1 MQIKLS
7 KIRNALFSLLALVL
21 ILLATV
27 AALLETE
34 TGSRWLVTGAARV
47 ANISVGDIEGNL
59 RTGLDLEFI
68 DYVQG
73 EQHIRAEQVSFRWR
87 PATLLYRVLTI
98 QSLYAQRVLIQLPP
112 AAAKTEPSPPIQWPT
127 IRLPVRVSLEDVRVR
142 NIDYVQGDT
151 RLHWD
156 RLSGSV
162 SMGTFHLRYKKLALR
177 HRDYRLQLTGASA
190 LGFPYKTEAELLWQW
205 QAAPTEAPLGIA
217 MAAPA
222 PEPVSPID
230 PVQAIPP
237 FLLAANPAV
246 PVTQAPPAA
255 APLLASAAPA
265 AEETPAPLLYKG
277 KTQLQGSLQD
287 LQLHTQM
294 SSPVALSAN
303 TQLQLLDQQRQFHP
317 APPLTLAAEWQQQ
330 TLPAAWWIPKQPV
343 PVTSGKLTAQGSW
356 NNYQAQL
363 LGDIHLSQAPLLMV
377 NAAARGDLK
386 NIQVE
391 LLHVY
396 TETPVYTAAAIP
408 HLLSA
413 TSSQAHSSAA
423 ARVDPQPVDVKR
435 NLSEDARGITLNGN
449 VRWLPQL
456 QWQVDV
462 AAKRL
467 DLASLIDNWPS
478 DINGRFTTRGERAAS
493 GWNLELQDLNVD
505 GEVRGVNLH
514 GNGNVQFDG
523 KDFRSDALNLVLGAN
538 QLQVKGVVGQQ
549 LGLVWDLRAPM
560 LQQLDNSLSGSVISQ
575 GELRGNRKN
584 PLIALSANVEKFN
597 WGAYG
602 VDKLDVSI
610 KPQGIAAVKTAA
622 SSPEAAASSTSSAN
636 SSAQAGA
643 TPAPMTDRLRDL
655 GEAVRNDNY
664 QLALTAKQLRVA
676 ENRFSN
682 IEIEGSGSI
691 ARHQLQALLKSTDY
705 GRVDFTLAGNFDG
718 SEWQG
723 KFQQLAV
730 KAKNVPRWWLTS
742 GKPIRV
748 SPEVV
753 QLGDQCLTT
762 RSNLTAQVERAD
774 HVEREQVSGEWQPN
788 QSPASNSR
796 NWLDKNA
803 ELPASRVE
811 KYSLPQLCLQGEWV
825 RASGANAKVRM
836 DSVPLRQ
843 FLSLFKAEVYFA
855 GVMDGSLDMRS
866 SDFSLAGTE
875 ATLKVSTRNAELR
888 YQYADGAT
896 EVYAW
901 RNFGVNATLKQAQ
914 LVANAGMDWVGY
926 GTIHA
931 DTKLDLAQ
939 SKISSGKLQ
948 AEFSNLAPLETLLPF
963 TNDIKGDLRA
973 DLTAG
978 GTFAQPYVLGNIK
991 LSNGAAN
998 LPRLGVD
1005 LSNMALDINST
1016 QAGNISLQ
1024 SQLQSGDGKLSL
1036 SADLVKFGTPD
1047 WDLQGL
1053 LSGADFKVINL
1064 NQLKANLSP
1073 NIKLNANRE
1082 LVHLSGETVIPWLR
1096 ANIKRL
1102 PPAATKVSNDAVI
1115 VNNQNVQGE
1124 AESPIK
1130 VFSNLTLT
1138 LGNDVQFKGFGLSSK
1153 LTGQLNLLKDAQRQ
1167 FFTSGYVSVVDG
1179 SYRAYG
1185 QSLTIE
1191 RGRLVFQGPYE
1202 NPGLDIRA
1210 SRVIKDADETKV
1222 GLEVSG
1228 TLQSPVANVFSVPS
1242 TSESQAMMMLV
1253 TGKPAGEASK
1263 ADASVLL
1270 GAMTGVGVDSDGTM
1284 GTKITQLFHL
1294 DELEVKSDEG
1304 IEQSQ
1309 LWMGKYLTPKLLVR
1323 YAVGI
1328 FDSVFTLGMEYHLT
1342 KSLRLEAE
1350 SGETQSVDVV
1360 YKIER

>member
-1 MQIKLS
+1 MHIKLS
-7 KIRNALFSLLALVL
+7 KIRNALFSLFALVL

-34 TGSRWLVTGAARV
+34 TGSRWLVISAARV
-47 ANISVGDIEGNL
+47 ANIDVGNIEGNL

-68 DYVQG
+68 DYAQG
-73 EQHIRAEQVSFRWR
+73 EQHFRAEQVSFRWR
-87 PATLLYRVLTI
+87 PATLLYRAVTI

-112 AAAKTEPSPPIQWPT
+112 AAAKTEPAPPINWPD
-127 IRLPVRVSLEDVRVR
+127 IRLPVQISLDDLRVR
-142 NIDYVQGDT
+142 NIDYVQGAT

-162 SMGTFHLRYKKLALR
+162 SMGTFQLRYKKLALR
-177 HRDYRLQLTGASA
+177 HRDYRLQLSGASA

-205 QAAPTEAPLGIA
+205 QAAPAGAPLGIA
-217 MAAPA
+217 LPAAVPDPA
-222 PEPVSPID
+222 PLID
-230 PVQAIPP
+230 PLQAIPP
-237 FLLAANPAV
+237 FLLATNP
-246 PVTQAPPAA
+246 APPATPA
-255 APLLASAAPA
+255 PLHATAPLLAPVAEPTEPA
-265 AEETPAPLLYKG
+265 APLLYKG
-277 KTQLQGSLQD
+277 KTQLQGSLLD
-287 LQLHTQM
+287 LQLHSQI
-294 SSPVALSAN
+294 SSPIAFSAN

-317 APPLTLAAEWQQQ
+317 APPITLAAEWQQQ
-330 TLPAAWWIPKQPV
+330 TLPTAWWIPKQPV
-343 PVTSGKLTAQGSW
+343 PVTSGKLTVQGSW

-363 LGDIHLSQAPLLMV
+363 LGDIHLPQAPLLIV
-377 NAAARGDLK
+377 NAAAQGDLK

-396 TETPVYTAAAIP
+396 TETPIYTAAAIP
-408 HLLSA
+408 HLLA
-413 TSSQAHSSAA
+413 TASSQARSSAA
-423 ARVDPQPVDVKR
+423 AQVDPQPVDIKR
-435 NLSEDARGITLNGN
+435 SLSDAARGITLNGN

-467 DLASLIDNWPS
+467 DLASLIDDWPS
-478 DINGRFTTRGERAAS
+478 DINGSFTTKGERAEQ
-493 GWNLELQDLNVD
+493 GWNLELQGLKVD
-505 GEVRGVNLH
+505 GEVRGVNLLGS
-514 GNGNVQFDG
+514 GNLTFDG

-538 QLQVKGVVGQQ
+538 QLQVKGVLGEQ
-549 LGLVWDLRAPM
+549 LGLAWDLRAPM

-584 PLIALSANVEKFN
+584 PLIALSANVERFN

-602 VDKLDVSI
+602 VDKLDVSL
-610 KPQGIAAVKTAA
+610 KPEGAAAPKVEPASSSTPAEAAVQEPVADT
-622 SSPEAAASSTSSAN
+622 
-636 SSAQAGA
+636 
-643 TPAPMTDRLRDL
+643 LRNL
-655 GEAVRNDNY
+655 GEAVRDDNY
-664 QLALTAKQLRVA
+664 QLALTAKQLRIA
-676 ENRFSN
+676 GNRFSS
-682 IEIEGSGSI
+682 IQVDGAGSI
-691 ARHQLQALLKSTDY
+691 GRHEVQALVKSTDY
-705 GRVDFTLAGNFDG
+705 GRVDLKVAGNFDG

-723 KFQQLAV
+723 KLQQFAI
-730 KAKNVPRWWLTS
+730 KAKSLPRWWLTS

-748 SPEVV
+748 SADAV

-803 ELPASRVE
+803 ALPASRVE
-811 KYSLPQLCLQGEWV
+811 KYSLPQLCVQGEWV
-825 RASGANAKVRM
+825 RTSGATASVKM

-843 FLSLFKAEVYFA
+843 FLALFKTEVYFA
-855 GVMDGSLDMRS
+855 GVMDGSLAMRS
-866 SDFSLAGTE
+866 SDFSLLGTE
-875 ATLKVSTRNAELR
+875 ATLKISTRNAELR

-963 TNDIKGDLRA
+963 TNDIRGDLRA

-978 GTFAQPYVLGNIK
+978 GTFAQPYVLGNINFSK
-991 LSNGAAN
+991 GAAN

-1005 LSNMALDINST
+1005 LSNIELSVNST

-1047 WDLQGL
+1047 WDLQGV

-1064 NQLKANLSP
+1064 KQLKANLSP
-1073 NIKLNANRE
+1073 TIKLSANRE
-1082 LVHLSGETVIPWLR
+1082 LVNLSGETVIPWLR

-1102 PPAATKVSNDAVI
+1102 PPSATKLSNDAVI
-1115 VNNQNVQGE
+1115 VNDQEAKGE
-1124 AESPIK
+1124 DESPIK

-1138 LGNDVQFKGFGLSSK
+1138 LGKDVEFKGFGLSSK

-1228 TLQSPVANVFSVPS
+1228 TLQNPVANVFSVPS
-1242 TSESQAMMMLV
+1242 TAESQAMMMLV

-1270 GAMTGVGVDSDGTM
+1270 GAMTGVGGDTDGSM

-1323 YAVGI
+1323 YAVDI

-1342 KSLRLEAE
+1342 NNLRLEAE

>member
-1 MQIKLS
+1 MKLRR
-7 KIRNALFSLLALVL
+7 IRNALFSLLALVL

-34 TGSRWLVTGAARV
+34 TGSRWLVTSAARV
-47 ANISVGDIEGNL
+47 ANISVGDIDGNL

-68 DYVQG
+68 DYAQG

-87 PATLLYRVLTI
+87 PATLLYRVVTI
-98 QSLYAQRVLIQLPP
+98 QSLYAERVLVQLPP
-112 AAAKTEPSPPIQWPT
+112 SAPKTKPAPPIQWPN
-127 IRLPVRVSLEDVRVR
+127 IRLPVRVSLDDLRVR
-142 NIDYVQGDT
+142 NIDYVQGAT

-156 RLSGSV
+156 RLSGSI
-162 SMGTFHLRYKKLALR
+162 SMGTFQLRYKKLALR
-177 HRDYRLQLTGASA
+177 HRDYRLQLSGASA

-205 QAAPTEAPLGIA
+205 QAAPDEAPLGIA
-217 MAAPA
+217 LAAAA
-222 PEPVSPID
+222 PEPVSLID
-230 PVQAIPP
+230 PALAIPP
-237 FLLAANPAV
+237 MLLAANPAI
-246 PVTQAPPAA
+246 PATPA
-255 APLLASAAPA
+255 QTTAPLLAPVAPAPTESAAR
-265 AEETPAPLLYKG
+265 LLYKG
-277 KTQLQGSLQD
+277 KTQLQGSLLD
-287 LQLHTQM
+287 LQLHSQI
-294 SSPVALSAN
+294 SSPVAVSAN

-317 APPLTLAAEWQQQ
+317 APPITLALEWQQQ
-330 TLPAAWWIPKQPV
+330 TLPAAWWIPKQPA

-363 LGDIHLSQAPLLMV
+363 LGDIHLPQAPLLIV
-377 NAAARGDLK
+377 NAAAQGDLK

-396 TETPVYTAAAIP
+396 TEAPVYTAAAIP
-408 HLLSA
+408 HLLA
-413 TSSQAHSSAA
+413 TTSSQARSSAA
-423 ARVDPQPVDVKR
+423 ARVSQQPVEIKR
-435 NLSEDARGITLNGN
+435 NLSDEARGITLSGN

-456 QWQVDV
+456 QWHVDV

-478 DINGRFTTRGERAAS
+478 DINGSFTTRGERAEQA
-493 GWNLELQDLNVD
+493 WNMEVQDLNVD
-505 GEVRGVNLH
+505 GEVRGVNLRAS
-514 GNGNVQFDG
+514 GNVKFDG
-523 KDFRSDALNLVLGAN
+523 KDFRSEALNLVLGAN
-538 QLQVKGVVGQQ
+538 QLQVKGVVGEQ

-584 PLIALSANVEKFN
+584 PLIALSANIEKFN

-602 VDKLDVSI
+602 VDKLDLSI
-610 KPQGIAAVKTAA
+610 KPQGAVAAKTAA
-622 SSPEAAASSTSSAN
+622 TAASTSSTPAAT
-636 SSAQAGA
+636 SGAGASAQAEGKM
-643 TPAPMTDRLRDL
+643 PMADRLRDL
-655 GEAVRNDNY
+655 GEAVRNDHY
-664 QLALTAKQLRVA
+664 QLALTAKQLHIA
-676 ENRFSN
+676 GNRFSS
-682 IEIEGSGSI
+682 IQIDGSGSI
-691 ARHQLQALLKSTDY
+691 ARHELQALLKSTDY
-705 GRVDFTLAGNFDG
+705 GRVDFKVAGNFDG
-718 SEWQG
+718 REWQG
-723 KFQQLAV
+723 KLPQLAL
-730 KAKNVPRWWLTS
+730 KAKNIPRWWLTS

-748 SPEVV
+748 SADAV

-788 QSPASNSR
+788 QSPASNGR

-803 ELPASRVE
+803 ALPASRVE
-811 KYSLPQLCLQGEWV
+811 KYSLPQLCVQGEWV
-825 RASGANAKVRM
+825 RTSGATANVRM

-843 FLSLFKAEVYFA
+843 FLALFKTEVYFA
-855 GVMDGSLDMRS
+855 GVMDGSLALRS
-866 SDFSLAGTE
+866 SDFSLLGTE

-901 RNFGVNATLKQAQ
+901 RNFGVQATLKQGQ
-914 LVANAGMDWVGY
+914 LAADAGMDWVGY

-931 DTKLDLAQ
+931 DTKLDLVQ

-948 AEFSNLAPLETLLPF
+948 AEFSNLAPLETLMPF

-978 GTFAQPYVLGNIK
+978 GTFAQPYVLGSIN
-991 LSNGAAN
+991 LSKGAAN

-1005 LSNMALDINST
+1005 LSNIELNVNST

-1036 SADLVKFGTPD
+1036 SADLVKFGTPE
-1047 WDLQGL
+1047 WDLQGV

-1082 LVHLSGETVIPWLR
+1082 LIHLSGETVIPWLR

-1102 PPAATKVSNDAVI
+1102 PPSATKLSNDAVI
-1115 VNNQNVQGE
+1115 VNEQDTKGE

-1138 LGNDVQFKGFGLSSK
+1138 LGKDVEFKGFGLSSK

-1210 SRVIKDADETKV
+1210 SREIKDADETKV

-1228 TLQSPVANVFSVPS
+1228 TLQNPVANVFSVPS
-1242 TSESQAMMMLV
+1242 TAESQAMMMLV

-1270 GAMTGVGVDSDGTM
+1270 GAMTGVGVDTDGSV

-1342 KSLRLEAE
+1342 NNLRLEAE

>member
-1 MQIKLS
+1 MHIKLS

-27 AALLETE
+27 VALLETE
-34 TGSRWLVTGAARV
+34 TGSRWLVISAARV
-47 ANISVGDIEGNL
+47 ANISVGNIEGNL

-68 DYVQG
+68 DYAQG
-73 EQHIRAEQVSFRWR
+73 EQHFRAEQVSFRWR
-87 PATLLYRVLTI
+87 PATLLYRAVTI
-98 QSLYAQRVLIQLPP
+98 QSLYAQRVLIQLP
-112 AAAKTEPSPPIQWPT
+112 AAAKTEPAPPINWPD
-127 IRLPVRVSLEDVRVR
+127 IRLPVRISLDDLRVR
-142 NIDYVQGDT
+142 NIDYVQGAT

-162 SMGTFHLRYKKLALR
+162 SMGTFQLRYKKLALR
-177 HRDYRLQLTGASA
+177 HRDYRLQLSGASA

-205 QAAPTEAPLGIA
+205 QAAPTGAPLGIA
-217 MAAPA
+217 LPAAAPD
-222 PEPVSPID
+222 PVLLID
-230 PVQAIPP
+230 PLQAIPP
-237 FLLAANPAV
+237 FLLAANPAPSATPAPLQATAPLLA
-246 PVTQAPPAA
+246 PVAPAA
-255 APLLASAAPA
+255 APTEPA
-265 AEETPAPLLYKG
+265 APLLYKG
-277 KTQLQGSLQD
+277 KTQLQGSLLD
-287 LQLHTQM
+287 LQLHSQI
-294 SSPVALSAN
+294 SSPVAVSAN

-317 APPLTLAAEWQQQ
+317 APPMTLALEWQQQ
-330 TLPAAWWIPKQPV
+330 TLPAAWWIPKQPA

-363 LGDIHLSQAPLLMV
+363 LGDIHLPRAPLLIV
-377 NAAARGDLK
+377 NAAAHGDLK

-391 LLHVY
+391 PLHVY

-408 HLLSA
+408 HLLA
-413 TSSQAHSSAA
+413 TASSQARSSAA
-423 ARVDPQPVDVKR
+423 AQVDPQPVDIKR
-435 NLSEDARGITLNGN
+435 SLSNDARGITLNGN

-478 DINGRFTTRGERAAS
+478 DINGSFTTKGERAEQ
-493 GWNLELQDLNVD
+493 GWNLELQGLKVD
-505 GEVRGVNLH
+505 GEVRGVNLLGS
-514 GNGNVQFDG
+514 GNLMFDG

-538 QLQVKGVVGQQ
+538 QLQVKGMVGEH
-549 LGLVWDLRAPM
+549 LGLAWDLRAPM

-575 GELRGNRKN
+575 GELRGSRKN

-602 VDKLDVSI
+602 VDKLDVSL
-610 KPQGIAAVKTAA
+610 KPQGAVAPKVEPA
-622 SSPEAAASSTSSAN
+622 SSSTSAE
-636 SSAQAGA
+636 AAVQEPVAD
-643 TPAPMTDRLRDL
+643 TLRNL
-655 GEAVRNDNY
+655 GEAVRDDNY
-664 QLALTAKQLRVA
+664 QLALTVKQLHIA
-676 ENRFSN
+676 ANRFSS
-682 IEIEGSGSI
+682 IQVDGSGSI
-691 ARHQLQALLKSTDY
+691 GRHELQALVKSTDY
-705 GRVDFTLAGNFDG
+705 GRVDFKLAGNFDG
-718 SEWQG
+718 SEWQA
-723 KFQQLAV
+723 KLQQFAI
-730 KAKNVPRWWLTS
+730 KAKSLPRWWLTS
-742 GKPIRV
+742 SKPIRV
-748 SPEVV
+748 SADAV

-788 QSPASNSR
+788 QSPATNSR

-803 ELPASRVE
+803 ALPASRVE
-811 KYSLPQLCLQGEWV
+811 KYSLPQLCMQGEWV
-825 RASGANAKVRM
+825 RTSGATANVKM

-843 FLSLFKAEVYFA
+843 FLALFKTEVYFA
-855 GVMDGSLDMRS
+855 GVMDGSLAMRS
-866 SDFSLAGTE
+866 SDFSILGTE

-901 RNFGVNATLKQAQ
+901 RNFGVQATLKQAQ
-914 LVANAGMDWVGY
+914 LVADAGMDWVGY

-963 TNDIKGDLRA
+963 TNDIKGDLRV

-978 GTFAQPYVLGNIK
+978 GTFAQPYVLGNINF
-991 LSNGAAN
+991 SNGAAN

-1005 LSNMALDINST
+1005 LSNIELSVNST

-1047 WDLQGL
+1047 WDLQGV

-1073 NIKLNANRE
+1073 NIKLSANRE
-1082 LVHLSGETVIPWLR
+1082 LVNLSGETVIPWLR

-1102 PPAATKVSNDAVI
+1102 PPSATKLSNDAVI
-1115 VNNQNVQGE
+1115 VNDQDAKDE

-1138 LGNDVQFKGFGLSSK
+1138 LGKDVEFKGFGLSSK

-1210 SRVIKDADETKV
+1210 SRVIKDAEETKV

-1228 TLQSPVANVFSVPS
+1228 TLQNPVANVFSVPS
-1242 TSESQAMMMLV
+1242 TAESQAMMMLV

-1270 GAMTGVGVDSDGTM
+1270 GAMTGVGVDTDGSM

-1342 KSLRLEAE
+1342 NNLRLEAE